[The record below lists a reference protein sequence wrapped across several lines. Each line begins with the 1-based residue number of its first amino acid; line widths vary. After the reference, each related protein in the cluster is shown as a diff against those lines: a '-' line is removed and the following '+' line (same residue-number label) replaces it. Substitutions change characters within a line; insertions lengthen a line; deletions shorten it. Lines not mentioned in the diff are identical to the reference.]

1 MKRNRLNIFLD
12 TIGKAKAMIHYS
24 YRMTIH
30 SNRAQNLSKIDL
42 RKYRGNPGKKS
53 QIRKLILLEV
63 RKAGSLS
70 VQLTIIASQPIRKH
84 DFESGGVIIAE
95 KTKRL

>member
-12 TIGKAKAMIHYS
+12 TIGKAKDMIHYS

-63 RKAGSLS
+63 TKAASLGM
-70 VQLTIIASQPIRKH
+70 QLMIVASQPIRKH
-84 DFESGGVIIAE
+84 DFESGGVIVAA
-95 KTKRL
+95 KNQMK